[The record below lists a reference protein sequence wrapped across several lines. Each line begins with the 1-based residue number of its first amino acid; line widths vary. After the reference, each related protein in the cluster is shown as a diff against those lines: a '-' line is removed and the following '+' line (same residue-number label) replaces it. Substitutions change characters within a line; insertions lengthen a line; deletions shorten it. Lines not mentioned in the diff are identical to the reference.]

1 MVRQNDRNV
10 YYFVNIHF
18 TSICQLTYMQL
29 ALCCNVVFEPAFELP
44 ARVSLNSKEL
54 DGNAAEVDLVLIQ
67 PFQLSG
73 VNRVVLS
80 LTSIFQAQ
88 FS

>member
-1 MVRQNDRNV
+1 M
-10 YYFVNIHF
+10 
-18 TSICQLTYMQL
+18 
-29 ALCCNVVFEPAFELP
+29 FEPAFELP
-44 ARVSLNSKEL
+44 ALVSLNSKEL

-73 VNRVVLS
+73 VNRVVLI